1 MEGRCIFEA
10 TPPDHVDMR
19 IELDVVLPVRAIHDR
34 TVSGNIAPLSPPDLI
49 VIFISQP
56 EIVIDNYS
64 SSNTGIQSHTPR
76 DRSKLRP
83 KDAVERSHRAL
94 FEVSQLIQRRQDI
107 RPHVI
112 RRRMERRM
120 TRIHAV
126 YGEPFSMVLHP
137 TEFQVHIA
145 V

>member
-1 MEGRCIFEA
+1 
-10 TPPDHVDMR
+10 MR

-34 TVSGNIAPLSPPDLI
+34 TVPGNIAPLSPPDLI
-49 VIFISQP
+49 VILISQP
-56 EIVIDNYS
+56 EVVIDNYS

-83 KDAVERSHRAL
+83 KDAVERPHRAI
-94 FEVSQLIQRRQDI
+94 FEISQLIQCSQDKRLKKI
-107 RPHVI
+107 L
-112 RRRMERRM
+112 RRMERRM
-120 TRIHAV
+120 ARIHAV